1 GLAVDLQNMN
11 GSAAMG
17 ALIGGDVDFLIH
29 TGPSLVLS
37 AYANGTPLKILGAM
51 EDVYDEI
58 LVAPS
63 SITSVEQL
71 RGKKI
76 GGSSLSSANTLAAKR
91 LLADHGMQAGKD
103 YTLVE
108 TGSSASEAGIAAQLL
123 SHQIDAGALTTDFA
137 DKLVAQ
143 GGFHV
148 LVDFAETDVH
158 VASQVVTLRT
168 PFIAQHRDVV
178 QRLVDSLFDAA
189 RYYKSHKAEA
199 VAAMRLHY
207 KLEDQAQMEKLW
219 ERQSELLAK
228 VPTVAKEDFAD
239 IIPQLPKDTP
249 ARSDDKLAA
258 LLDLSFVND
267 AAKRGLGQY

>member
-158 VASQVVTLRT
+158 MSSRCGRRSSRSIVTWCSGWWIACSTRRATTRVTKLRPWLPCACTTSSKTRRRWRSCGSVSPSCWRKSRQWPKRTLPTSSRSFPRT
-168 PFIAQHRDVV
+168 PPR
-178 QRLVDSLFDAA
+178 S
-189 RYYKSHKAEA
+189 
-199 VAAMRLHY
+199 
-207 KLEDQAQMEKLW
+207 
-219 ERQSELLAK
+219 
-228 VPTVAKEDFAD
+228 PTTSWPPCS
-239 IIPQLPKDTP
+239 I
-249 ARSDDKLAA
+249 
-258 LLDLSFVND
+258 
-267 AAKRGLGQY
+267 